1 MFDVIGNF
9 VNVIGLLSIIYSI
22 LQWLYFH
29 KVKFYISLNKIFS
42 FKKDV
47 NFEIS
52 GFFNFDKVEQLGIT
66 TLFDETKK
74 HYRNN
79 VKKISQTK
87 QKIVFQMD
95 SMIVS
100 IIRHNI
106 NEIDEYEYEIF
117 ISVPNSS
124 YKTAIK
130 NINTLDRLFDDLN
143 NRFRMEDKKFTFKS
157 DYSKKNPFLNPSITK
172 IGVDKIKSFIMVI
185 SAASLEKN
193 AFDDNDIRVGLN
205 SMSYVDTK
213 FSDIRVI
220 AELILTM

>member
-1 MFDVIGNF
+1 MFDVIGNV

-52 GFFNFDKVEQLGIT
+52 GFFNFYKDEQLA

-74 HYRNN
+74 YYRNSI
-79 VKKISQTK
+79 KKISQTK
-87 QKIVFQMD
+87 HKIVFQMD

-100 IIRHNI
+100 IIHHDI
-106 NEIDEYEYEIF
+106 KEIDEYEYEIF

-124 YKTAIK
+124 YKSALK
-130 NINTLDRLFDDLN
+130 NINILDRIFDDLN
-143 NRFRMEDKKFTFKS
+143 NRFRIEDKKFTFKS
-157 DYSKKNPFLNPSITK
+157 DYSKKNPFLNPGVTK
-172 IGVDKIKSFIMVI
+172 IGVDKIKSFIMII
-185 SAASLEKN
+185 SATSLEKT
-193 AFDDNDIRVGLN
+193 AFDDNDIRVGLD
-205 SMSYVDTK
+205 SMSYVDK
-213 FSDIRVI
+213 NFSDIKVI

>member
-1 MFDVIGNF
+1 
-9 VNVIGLLSIIYSI
+9 
-22 LQWLYFH
+22 
-29 KVKFYISLNKIFS
+29 
-42 FKKDV
+42 
-47 NFEIS
+47 
-52 GFFNFDKVEQLGIT
+52 
-66 TLFDETKK
+66 
-74 HYRNN
+74 
-79 VKKISQTK
+79 
-87 QKIVFQMD
+87 
-95 SMIVS
+95 MIVS

-124 YKTAIK
+124 YKSAIK

-157 DYSKKNPFLNPSITK
+157 DYSKKNPFLNPSVTK